1 MSVLRSHDPGRA
13 STPPSLHLYL
23 ARHGRTSWNEQGRFQ
38 GHADVPLDEV
48 GRAQARTLAEA
59 LRGQVEAVITSDLQ
73 RASQTA
79 RIVADALRIPVL
91 GEDPDL
97 RERGY
102 GVFEGLTREECI
114 QRFPDAW
121 AARERE
127 RNHEPPGGEPRAQVV
142 ARMQR
147 GLARAAAMLVPR
159 YQRALVVS
167 HGSSL
172 RMFLEVLTGGSVISI
187 ANMEYRQVRH
197 DGSGFELV
205 RSEADLT

>member
-1 MSVLRSHDPGRA
+1 M

-23 ARHGRTSWNEQGRFQ
+23 ARHGRTQWNEQGRFQ
-38 GHADVPLDEV
+38 GHADVPLDDV
-48 GRAQARTLAEA
+48 GRAQAGALAEA
-59 LRGQVEAVITSDLQ
+59 LRGRVEAVISSDLR

-79 RIVADALRIPVL
+79 RIVADALGIPVL

-102 GVFEGLTREECI
+102 GVFEGLTGDECL

-127 RNHEPPGGEPRAQVV
+127 RNHEPPGGEPRAQVL

-147 GLARAAAMLVPR
+147 GLERAVATLMPHH
-159 YQRALVVS
+159 QRALVVS

-172 RMFLEVLTGGSVISI
+172 RMFLEVLTGGAVVSI

-197 DGSGFELV
+197 DGSGFVLVTSEL
-205 RSEADLT
+205 DLT

>member
-1 MSVLRSHDPGRA
+1 MSVLSSRARERA
-13 STPPSLHLYL
+13 SPPRSLHLYL

-48 GRAQARTLAEA
+48 GSAQARTLADA
-59 LRGQVEAVITSDLQ
+59 LRGRIEAVITSDLL

-79 RIVADALRIPVL
+79 RIVADLLRIPVL

-102 GVFEGLTREECI
+102 GVFEGLTRDECI
-114 QRFPDAW
+114 ERFPQAW

-147 GLARAAAMLVPR
+147 ALEHAVGTLVPH
-159 YQRALVVS
+159 YQRALIVS
-167 HGSSL
+167 HGSAL
-172 RMFLEVLTGGSVISI
+172 RMFLEVLTGGAVVSI

-197 DGSGFELV
+197 DGSRFELV
-205 RSEADLT
+205 PSED